1 MRKKER
7 KHAKN
12 WFTHRLNTVY
22 QIIFFSCASIF
33 IMSCQNN
40 KPIDL
45 PSLPDGASY
54 IAETPQRV
62 GDVNKG
68 LNYLVN
74 GDYLSSGIPYDI
86 FKLVYTDSF
95 NFLGRTGD
103 AASVGFNWNVVT
115 SSNGI
120 KVVATNCLSCHATGL
135 MGKTI
140 IGLGNTSDDNTV
152 SRANTL
158 NTLNAGVAIKYGKTS
173 KEWEAY
179 YPFSRG
185 FSSIAPYILTST
197 QGINPADKIFG
208 ALSVFR
214 DPTDLIWA
222 SDGKPSFN
230 IPIEEI
236 PTDVPA
242 WWLLKKKHALYY
254 NGLGVGDFGRLSMA
268 SALVT
273 MKDSAEA
280 RKIDNKFSDVMAYIK
295 SIQAPLYPFTIDKTL
310 ADAGKVIYINTCS
323 KCHGTYDAG
332 NVTYPNLLI
341 DQKSVNTDAALANVY
356 SEYPQYHTWYN
367 NSWFAKGAN
376 SAQLLPT
383 KGYVAP
389 PLDGIW
395 ATAPYLHNGSI
406 PTLYDLLNST
416 SRPKYWE
423 RTFDNTDY
431 DQTKL
436 GWNYT
441 IKSTKESTKTY
452 DTTLKG
458 YTNVGHYY
466 GDKLTD
472 AEKKQLIEYLK
483 ML

>member
-1 MRKKER
+1 MKKTLKKSNKIVFTVKF
-7 KHAKN
+7 KH
-12 WFTHRLNTVY
+12 LN
-22 QIIFFSCASIF
+22 QIIFSSFLIVMVSN
-33 IMSCQNN
+33 CQSN
-40 KPIDL
+40 KPIDT
-45 PSLPDGASY
+45 PALPDGATY
-54 IAETPQRV
+54 ISETPQRL
-62 GDVNKG
+62 GNTSDG
-68 LNYLVN
+68 YSYLVT
-74 GDYLSSGIPYDI
+74 GDYLSSGFPYSL
-86 FKLVYTDSF
+86 FKKFGGNSQDD
-95 NFLGRTGD
+95 LGRSGD
-103 AASVGFNWNVVT
+103 AAGVPFNYNVAT
-115 SSNGI
+115 AANGVKI
-120 KVVATNCLSCHATGL
+120 VATNCLSCHADRL
-135 MGKTI
+135 NGKI
-140 IGLGNTSDDNTV
+140 YIGLGNTTDDNTADR
-152 SRANTL
+152 STTL
-158 NTLNAGVAIKYGKTS
+158 TTTDAAVAQLYGKSS

-185 FSSIAPYILTST
+185 FTSIAPFVRTAT
-197 QGINPADKIFG
+197 QGVNPADKIFG
-208 ALSVFR
+208 SLSVFR
-214 DPTDLIWA
+214 DANNLTWS

-230 IPIEEI
+230 IPTEEV

-280 RKIDNKFSDVMAYIK
+280 RKIDNKFADVMTYIK
-295 SIQAPLYPFTIDKTL
+295 SIQAPLYPFTIDKNL
-310 ADAGKVIYINTCS
+310 ADAGKIIYINTCS
-323 KCHGTYDAG
+323 QCHGTYDAG
-332 NVTYPNLLI
+332 NITYPNLLI
-341 DQKSVNTDAALANVY
+341 AQKSVNTDAALANVY

-395 ATAPYLHNGSI
+395 ATAPYLHNGSV
-406 PTLYDLLNST
+406 PTLYDLLNS
-416 SRPKYWE
+416 SARPKYWE
-423 RTFDNTDY
+423 RTFDNSDY

-441 IKSTKESTKTY
+441 IKTTKESTKTY

-472 AEKKQLIEYLK
+472 TEKKQLLEYLK
-483 ML
+483 TL

>member
-1 MRKKER
+1 MKKTLKKQTKIVSTFKFR
-7 KHAKN
+7 
-12 WFTHRLNTVY
+12 RLN
-22 QIIFFSCASIF
+22 QILFLGFSLILISNCQSI
-33 IMSCQNN
+33 
-40 KPIDL
+40 KPTDT
-45 PSLPDGASY
+45 PALPDGGTY
-54 IAETPQRV
+54 IPETPQRV
-62 GDVNKG
+62 GYIFDG
-68 LNYLVN
+68 YSYLIN
-74 GDYLSSGIPYDI
+74 GDYLSSGFPLSLYKKFGGNSQD
-86 FKLVYTDSF
+86 D
-95 NFLGRTGD
+95 LGRSGD
-103 AASVGFNWNVVT
+103 AAGIPFNYNVAT
-115 SSNGI
+115 AANGVKI
-120 KVVATNCLSCHATGL
+120 VATNCLSCHADRL
-135 MGKTI
+135 NGKI
-140 IGLGNTSDDNTV
+140 YIGLGNTTDDNTADR
-152 SRANTL
+152 SSTL
-158 NTLNAGVAIKYGKTS
+158 ATTDAAIAQLYGKNS

-185 FSSIAPYILTST
+185 FTSIAPFVRTAT
-197 QGINPADKIFG
+197 QGVNPADKIFG

-214 DPTDLIWA
+214 DMNDLTWS

-230 IPIEEI
+230 IPVEEI

-280 RKIDNKFSDVMAYIK
+280 RKIDNKFVDVMAYIK
-295 SIQAPLYPFTIDKTL
+295 SIQAPLYPFKIDKTL
-310 ADAGKVIYINTCS
+310 ADAGKIIYLNTCS
-323 KCHGTYDAG
+323 NCHGTYDAG

-395 ATAPYLHNGSI
+395 ATAPYLHNGSV

-416 SRPKYWE
+416 ARPKYWE
-423 RTFDNTDY
+423 RTFDNSDY
-431 DQTKL
+431 DQSKL

-441 IKSTKESTKTY
+441 IKQIKESTKTY

-472 AEKKQLIEYLK
+472 AERKQLLEYLK
-483 ML
+483 TL